1 MATILKGFIILF
13 TTGLLAI
20 LTMLLGNAYINHEE
34 GKDGD

>member
-20 LTMLLGNAYINHEE
+20 LTMLLGNAYIDYKED
-34 GKDGD
+34 KDD

>member
-20 LTMLLGNAYINHEE
+20 LTMLLGNAYIDYKE
-34 GKDGD
+34 GKDD

>member
-20 LTMLLGNAYINHEE
+20 LTMLLGNAYIDYKEDKN
-34 GKDGD
+34 D

>member
-20 LTMLLGNAYINHEE
+20 LTMLLGNAYIDFKED
-34 GKDGD
+34 KDD